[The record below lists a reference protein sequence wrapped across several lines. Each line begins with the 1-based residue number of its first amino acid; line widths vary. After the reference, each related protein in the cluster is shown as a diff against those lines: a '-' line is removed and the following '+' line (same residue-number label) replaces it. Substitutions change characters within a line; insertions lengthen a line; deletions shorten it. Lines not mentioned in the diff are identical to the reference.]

1 MDYRK
6 HETVFREECVSFLTE
21 KGPFANDSLFAD
33 LTFGGGG
40 HSKALLD
47 VNESY
52 RILAFDQDP
61 EAIENGKE
69 IISKLQNPDRIRLIH
84 GNFQQFPKV
93 YKDLANDFKQGLQGI
108 VMDLGVSSH
117 HFDKPDRGF
126 SLRFDAPLDMRM
138 NPQDEEA
145 LKASDVLNTFSKEDL
160 DIEKLSQSKFLYFTG
175 YMWDTESQKTAIKT
189 AIKTAKQN
197 NIRIIFDVADPFVV
211 KRNRKEFLEIIK
223 KDIDIVFANQSELAI
238 LYETNDFNASA
249 NHLGQIVKIAGIKLG
264 KKGSIIVENGKQTI
278 IPPRAIIAKDTT
290 GAGDMFAAGFI
301 ASLCKGSNPT
311 QAGKHG
317 SILAEEIIQLTGA
330 QFDLKKIEKF
340 SSSLFKNT

>member
-21 KGPFANDSLFAD
+21 KGPFADDSLFAD

-117 HFDKPDRGF
+117 HFDKPERGF
-126 SLRFDAPLDMRM
+126 SFRFDAPLDMRM

-160 DIEKLSQSKFLYFTG
+160 EEIFRDYGEERFSSRIAEAIVEKRNKEPFLRTK
-175 YMWDTESQKTAIKT
+175 DLE
-189 AIKTAKQN
+189 
-197 NIRIIFDVADPFVV
+197 DVAFHCYPKKMRFKGVHPSTRCFQALRIFVNRELDVLRETVPLLVPLLNVGGRIAIISFHSLEDRIV
-211 KRNRKEFLEIIK
+211 KQQFK
-223 KDIDIVFANQSELAI
+223 ELAKSDMPCKI
-238 LYETNDFNASA
+238 LT
-249 NHLGQIVKIAGIKLG
+249 
-264 KKGSIIVENGKQTI
+264 KKPL
-278 IPPRAIIAKDTT
+278 IP
-290 GAGDMFAAGFI
+290 
-301 ASLCKGSNPT
+301 S
-311 QAGKHG
+311 
-317 SILAEEIIQLTGA
+317 AEEI
-330 QFDLKKIEKF
+330 
-340 SSSLFKNT
+340 KNNSRSRSAKLRVLERVSN